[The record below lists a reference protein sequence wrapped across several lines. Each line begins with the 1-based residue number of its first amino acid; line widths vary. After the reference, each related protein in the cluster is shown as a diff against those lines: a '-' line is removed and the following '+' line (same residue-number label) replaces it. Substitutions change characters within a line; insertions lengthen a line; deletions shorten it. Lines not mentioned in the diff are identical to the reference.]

1 ELYED
6 IILVNFWTGN
16 TVNFWLYTSVI
27 NSIMEMKISLLW
39 MMKSIRLLTG
49 ENEQICSLYTFSPAF
64 IFRQHAEFFTLQK
77 QLIGCKVCRKTYTD
91 VTNSLLPI
99 NETYHSLR

>member
-1 ELYED
+1 
-6 IILVNFWTGN
+6 
-16 TVNFWLYTSVI
+16 
-27 NSIMEMKISLLW
+27 

-64 IFRQHAEFFTLQK
+64 ILRQHVEFFTLQK

-99 NETYHSLR
+99 NETYHSLRTFNIRTIVV